1 MATVASSPPNP
12 GARRTPPGSVS
23 SRPTHVPSS
32 SISKGAT
39 ARSAIS
45 PRVNSTL
52 SPGRRASLK
61 AAAPPRLNGTE
72 TKESLADSL
81 RRETDEKEQL
91 IVQLQN
97 KEGVITNL
105 TTENDNLSSALNSAE
120 SRLTEL
126 YADQARMEEETAAR
140 MDIIDKLRNQVRD
153 LEKEKRDLQRRYNEQ
168 VHQTDYVQTST
179 FEAERQAFYDS
190 EQHLKSRIASLTQ
203 IRKHVAPPTHTHEP
217 SETESI
223 VQEEEDEVAQTNA
236 LTSSP
241 EQQQDM
247 DDPETEPAEMTALKL
262 ELSTLSTSYSSVQST
277 LVLLQSQLVDLKR
290 VNRELQEENES
301 YNILLTEKTLNG
313 QFDLLKQ
320 VAAASVSIS
329 SDDED
334 ETAADTSEAGDRSSR
349 GSTGRSRLDSVEEIA
364 EEDAHDTLEAEL
376 ERSLEPDSEAV
387 SPTQTRR
394 RGHRRGA
401 STSSKSHSPGPRGE
415 SLADLPITGPGLDLA
430 AELGRAE
437 NKDILEGRTIDE
449 HDRSTLNTK
458 TPKKSKK
465 ISAEASRKVS
475 AMADATDV
483 VPTDME
489 ALRNE
494 VKSLKDA
501 NKALS
506 LYASKIIDRIIA
518 QEGFEHVLAVDYEKI
533 PPTPNPK
540 SPGFTTFD
548 NLPPISKPRPQS
560 AIFGFGSSST
570 SEKQPSPS
578 SPTPTATTPP
588 KEGLNKPVTRSRRSL
603 SFDWRSFSMF
613 GGDKKAEVP
622 TLKPL
627 TLKPGSSSVTGAR
640 KLDTQE
646 DEEDRRERERMIA
659 TMKLMGIEK
668 PAVTSAPVIQKSVSS
683 PASQPGVA
691 SPTPS
696 HNSSSSA
703 SRFSFFRNRSTP
715 NSETSS
721 FDSPS
726 VQLGQPPLTQ
736 EALEQAEA
744 ENKLAALD
752 AHERALSAEIAKGAS
767 GGYTEITR
775 TRRSR
780 RSHGDSGSTV
790 WSAGMSKSGEDGD
803 E

>member
-1 MATVASSPPNP
+1 MATVASPPPGP
-12 GARRTPPGSVS
+12 GARRTPPGS
-23 SRPTHVPSS
+23 SRPTHTPSS

-39 ARSAIS
+39 ARSAVS
-45 PRVNSTL
+45 SRSNTVM
-52 SPGRRASLK
+52 SPGRRASLR
-61 AAAPPRLNGTE
+61 AAAPPRLNGVE

-91 IVQLQN
+91 MVQLQN
-97 KEGVITNL
+97 KEQVNTNL
-105 TTENDNLSSALNSAE
+105 TAENDNLSSALNSAE

-126 YADQARMEEETAAR
+126 YADQARMEEEMAAR
-140 MDIIDKLRNQVRD
+140 MDIVDKLRNQVRE
-153 LEKEKRDLQRRYNEQ
+153 LEKEKRDVQRRYNE
-168 VHQTDYVQTST
+168 QTST
-179 FEAERQAFYDS
+179 FEAERQAFYDN

-203 IRKHVAPPTHTHEP
+203 TRKQAPSPHAHEP
-217 SETESI
+217 SETDSI
-223 VQEEEDEVAQTNA
+223 APEEEVENAETDA

-241 EQQQDM
+241 EQPQDM

-262 ELSTLSTSYSSVQST
+262 ELSTLSTSYSSMQST

-320 VAAASVSIS
+320 VAAAAASSS

-334 ETAADTSEAGDRSSR
+334 ETADMSESGDSSL
-349 GSTGRSRLDSVEEIA
+349 GSMERRRLEIVEEAA
-364 EEDAHDTLEAEL
+364 EEDAQDVHSTLEAEL
-376 ERSLEPDSEAV
+376 ERSLEPEPEPA
-387 SPTQTRR
+387 SPTQPRR
-394 RGHRRGA
+394 RGRGRGA
-401 STSSKSHSPGPRGE
+401 SMSSKSLSPGPHGE

-437 NKDILEGRTIDE
+437 NKDILEGRAVDE
-449 HDRSTLNTK
+449 RDRSTVNPK
-458 TPKKSKK
+458 SPKKSKK
-465 ISAEASRKVS
+465 GNADASRKVS
-475 AMADATDV
+475 TAADAEA

-489 ALRNE
+489 TLRNE

-518 QEGFEHVLAVDYEKI
+518 QEGFEHVLAVDYEKV

-548 NLPPISKPRPQS
+548 NLPPKPKQRPQS
-560 AIFGFGSSST
+560 AIFGFGASST
-570 SEKQPSPS
+570 PQQQPSPS

-588 KEGLNKPVTRSRRSL
+588 QDAMNKPMTKNRRSL
-603 SFDWRSFSMF
+603 SFDWRSFAMF

-627 TLKPGSSSVTGAR
+627 TLRAGSVTGAR

-668 PAVTSAPVIQKSVSS
+668 PAVTSPPMIQKSISS
-683 PASQPGVA
+683 PAPQSVNSPSPSQ
-691 SPTPS
+691 
-696 HNSSSSA
+696 NSSTSG
-703 SRFSFFRNRSTP
+703 SRFSFFRTRSTP
-715 NSETSS
+715 SSETSS

-752 AHERALSAEIAKGAS
+752 AHERTLSAEIAKGAT

-780 RSHGDSGSTV
+780 RSQAGSSGSTV
-790 WSAGMSKSGEDGD
+790 WSAGMSKNGEDGD

>member
-1 MATVASSPPNP
+1 MAAVASQPPRP
-12 GARRTPPGSVS
+12 GARRSPAGTPG
-23 SRPTHVPSS
+23 PTHTPSS

-39 ARSAIS
+39 ARSAVS
-45 PRVNSTL
+45 PRVNSSL
-52 SPGRRASLK
+52 APGRRASLK
-61 AAAPPRLNGTE
+61 AATPPRLNGE
-72 TKESLADSL
+72 TKESLADCL

-91 IVQLQN
+91 LVQLQN
-97 KEGVITNL
+97 KEQIITSL
-105 TTENDNLSSALNSAE
+105 TTENDNLSSALNAAE

-126 YADQARMEEETAAR
+126 YADQGRMEEEMAAR
-140 MDIIDKLRNQVRD
+140 IDIIEKLRSQVRD
-153 LEKEKRDLQRRYNEQ
+153 LEKEKRDLLRRYNE
-168 VHQTDYVQTST
+168 QTST
-179 FEAERQAFYDS
+179 FEAERQAFYDN

-203 IRKHVAPPTHTHEP
+203 VRKQEVPTTSASEP
-217 SETESI
+217 ELEA
-223 VQEEEDEVAQTNA
+223 QEEEEEASNA
-236 LTSSP
+236 TKEAPQP

-247 DDPETEPAEMTALKL
+247 NDPETEPAEMTALKL
-262 ELSTLSTSYSSVQST
+262 ELSTLSTSYSSLQST

-320 VAAASVSIS
+320 VAAASASTS

-334 ETAADTSEAGDRSSR
+334 DELPDSSEVDQGSLRSSA
-349 GSTGRSRLDSVEEIA
+349 RSRLDKVEEIA
-364 EEDAHDTLEAEL
+364 EEETLEAEL
-376 ERSLEPDSEAV
+376 ERSLVPDESEAAAQ
-387 SPTQTRR
+387 SARK

-437 NKDILEGRTIDE
+437 NKDILEGNAIDDR
-449 HDRSTLNTK
+449 DRSVVNGK
-458 TPKKSKK
+458 PSKRSKKS
-465 ISAEASRKVS
+465 STEASRKAS
-475 AMADATDV
+475 TSGDAAETI
-483 VPTDME
+483 PTDLDT
-489 ALRNE
+489 LRNE

-518 QEGFEHVLAVDYEKI
+518 QEGFEHVLAVDYEKL

-540 SPGFTTFD
+540 SPGFTTF
-548 NLPPISKPRPQS
+548 NSPPPPSKPRPQS
-560 AIFGFGSSST
+560 AIFGFGTSST
-570 SEKQPSPS
+570 ADKSTSPT
-578 SPTPTATTPP
+578 SPTPTATNPP
-588 KEGLNKPVTRSRRSL
+588 NQPLNRPVTRNRRSL

-613 GGDKKAEVP
+613 GSDKKQDVP
-622 TLKPL
+622 TLRPL
-627 TLKPGSSSVTGAR
+627 TLKPGSSAVTGAR

-668 PAVTSAPVIQKSVSS
+668 PSVTPPPLIQKSISA
-683 PASQPGVA
+683 PAPQPGVT

-703 SRFSFFRNRSTP
+703 SRFSFFRSRSATT
-715 NSETSS
+715 SDTSS
-721 FDSPS
+721 LNSSS

-790 WSAGMSKSGEDGD
+790 WSAGMSKNGEDGD